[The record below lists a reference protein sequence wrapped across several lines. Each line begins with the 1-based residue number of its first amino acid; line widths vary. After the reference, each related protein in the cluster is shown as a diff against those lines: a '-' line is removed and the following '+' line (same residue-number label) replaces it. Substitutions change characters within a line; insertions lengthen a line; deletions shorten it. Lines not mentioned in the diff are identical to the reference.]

1 MMTQAIELLLMDEGQ
16 YEKYL
21 EADLPRYAAENVR
34 AGFWSEAEA
43 LGKAKETYARYL
55 PQGIETPG
63 QYLYLIRNR
72 DEGQEVGIVWIGAQ
86 PGEVARAGFIY
97 NLYIEE
103 GFRRRGYARATM
115 LAIEGVACE
124 MGWSSLGL
132 HVFGHNR
139 AARDLYESLGY
150 EVRSMNMI
158 KSIEQASEGTAPG

>member
-1 MMTQAIELLLMDEGQ
+1 MTTPAIELHPMNKEQ
-16 YEKYL
+16 YEAYL
-21 EADLPRYAAENVR
+21 KADLPRYAAENVR
-34 AGFWSEAEA
+34 AGYWSEADA
-43 LGKAKETYARYL
+43 PAKAKETYARYL
-55 PQGIETPG
+55 PQGIDTPG
-63 QYLYLIRNR
+63 QHLYVIRNQ

-86 PGEVARAGFIY
+86 PGREASAGFIY

-115 LAIEGVACE
+115 RAIEEVARA

-158 KSIEQASEGTAPG
+158 KSIEEASEVSASR